1 MTTIPNLSGT
11 VYFAS
16 DLHLGIPDYN
26 ASLEREKRF
35 VRWLDQV
42 QSDAS
47 AIFIVG
53 DLFDFWF
60 EYRQVVPKGYVRVL
74 GKLAALRDKGIPV
87 YFFTGNHD
95 QWMRDYFQHELGI
108 PVFHEP
114 QRVTIG
120 GKQFLIAHGDG
131 LGPGDHGYKFLKTLF
146 RGRFSRWLFGMLHP
160 DIGVWL
166 GKRWSKNNRL
176 INGNDQ
182 AEFMGEEKEWLVQ
195 FARTVLKTD
204 PIDYFIFGHR
214 HIVLEYQL
222 TETSKYINLGD
233 WIKFNSYAVFDG
245 KALTVK
251 LFES

>member
-146 RGRFSRWLFGMLHP
+146 RGRFSRWLFGILHP

-195 FARTVLKTD
+195 FARTVLKAD

>member
-1 MTTIPNLSGT
+1 MTAIPNLSGT

-35 VRWLDQV
+35 VRWLDLI

-146 RGRFSRWLFGMLHP
+146 RGRFSRWLFSILHP

-195 FARTVLKTD
+195 FARTVLKTE

-233 WIKFNSYAVFDG
+233 WIKFNSYAVYDG

-251 LFES
+251 RFES

>member
-16 DLHLGIPDYN
+16 DLHLGIPDYA

-42 QSDAS
+42 QADAS

-60 EYRQVVPKGYVRVL
+60 EYRQVVPRGFVRVL
-74 GKLAALRDKGIPV
+74 GKLADLRDKGIPI

-95 QWMRDYFQHELGI
+95 QWMKDYFQHELNI

-114 QRVTIG
+114 QRVNIG
-120 GKQFLIAHGDG
+120 GKNFLVAHGDG
-131 LGPGDHGYKFLKTLF
+131 LGPGDHGYKFLKALF
-146 RGRFSRWLFGMLHP
+146 RGRVSRWLFGVLHP

-166 GKRWSKNNRL
+166 GKRWSRNNRL

-182 AEFMGEEKEWLVQ
+182 AEFMGEEKEWLIQ
-195 FARTVLKTD
+195 FARSVLKTE
-204 PIDYFIFGHR
+204 PVDYFIFGHR

-222 TETSKYINLGD
+222 TTNSKYINLGD
-233 WIKFNSYAVFDG
+233 WITFNSYAVFDG
-245 KALTVK
+245 NDLS
-251 LFES
+251 LQRFSD

>member
-1 MTTIPNLSGT
+1 
-11 VYFAS
+11 
-16 DLHLGIPDYN
+16 
-26 ASLEREKRF
+26 
-35 VRWLDQV
+35 
-42 QSDAS
+42 
-47 AIFIVG
+47 
-53 DLFDFWF
+53 
-60 EYRQVVPKGYVRVL
+60 
-74 GKLAALRDKGIPV
+74 
-87 YFFTGNHD
+87 
-95 QWMRDYFQHELGI
+95 
-108 PVFHEP
+108 
-114 QRVTIG
+114 
-120 GKQFLIAHGDG
+120 
-131 LGPGDHGYKFLKTLF
+131 
-146 RGRFSRWLFGMLHP
+146 MLHP

>member
-146 RGRFSRWLFGMLHP
+146 RGRFSRWLFGILHP